1 MSDLM
6 QAVIL
11 IANMAAFLGMLIIY
25 IGIKLQMKISDAMYK
40 ELVAIKAEMK
50 ARKTSSITM
59 KVEPSEEL
67 KDLINSVKSE

>member
-11 IANMAAFLGMLIIY
+11 IANIAFSLVALIIY

-50 ARKTSSITM
+50 TRKTSSITM

-67 KDLINSVKSE
+67 KDLINSVKE